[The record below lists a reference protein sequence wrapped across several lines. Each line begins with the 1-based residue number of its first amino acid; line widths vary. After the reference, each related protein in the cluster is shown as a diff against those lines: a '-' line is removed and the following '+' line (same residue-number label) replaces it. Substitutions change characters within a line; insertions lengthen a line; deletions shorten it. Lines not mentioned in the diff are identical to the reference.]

1 MRRLAL
7 TLALAA
13 AAAAIPATAP
23 AADAPFL
30 RAAPRPVH
38 FGETLVIK
46 GRAWPVIEFCRRNV
60 RLALRTEQNEFL
72 IGFQR
77 IRDSGRFRRE
87 FVPRRSRIG
96 AGRWTLVAR
105 LRCESGKDG
114 SANFIRR
121 RLKVRILGWAAPG
134 ARRAGR
140 LTRVAATFRPGPR
153 CRRRAPRRVAP
164 GVRG

>member
-1 MRRLAL
+1 MCRLA
-7 TLALAA
+7 LALAA
-13 AAAAIPATAP
+13 AAAAAAVLAVPA

-60 RLALRTEQNEFL
+60 RLSFQSDQNEFV
-72 IGFQR
+72 IGFKR

-87 FVPRRSRIG
+87 FVPRRSEIG
-96 AGRWTLVAR
+96 AGRWRLVAR

-114 SANFIRR
+114 SPNFITR
-121 RLKVRILGWAAPG
+121 RLRVRILG
-134 ARRAGR
+134 
-140 LTRVAATFRPGPR
+140 
-153 CRRRAPRRVAP
+153 
-164 GVRG
+164 